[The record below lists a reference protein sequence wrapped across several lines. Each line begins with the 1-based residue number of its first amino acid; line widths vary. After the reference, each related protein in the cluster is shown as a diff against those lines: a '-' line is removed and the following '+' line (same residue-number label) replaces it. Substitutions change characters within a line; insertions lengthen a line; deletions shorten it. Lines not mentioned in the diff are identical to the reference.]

1 MEGFYGST
9 VDQIEHIVTSTGNT
23 SMFCGPLFDD
33 GGGGG
38 GGDDHDDNDQGL
50 KFEKMASDSENTS
63 DLIKIQIAKHPGY
76 PDLVAAYI
84 ECQKVGA
91 PPEKVSLLEE
101 IRRENHTLGLGAG
114 SSSQI
119 GADPELDNF
128 MESYREILQRFR
140 EELSK
145 QFNEATV
152 FVSNIQSQLNNLCEG
167 AFTKILDDHSDHEA
181 AGTDS
186 DDQKEIMAPYGEVDN
201 ELERPESCEQDSYGV
216 GVVGEQAADIKEML
230 LRKYSG
236 YLTMLKTEFLK
247 KRKKV
252 ELPKPARATLLEWR
266 NDHHMWPYP
275 SKTARLT
282 DQSVPN
288 SNWKSLNQLVFFAIL
303 VSTIGVWVD
312 THHSISS
319 RYS

>member
-33 GGGGG
+33 GGGG

-128 MESYREILQRFR
+128 M
-140 EELSK
+140 
-145 QFNEATV
+145 
-152 FVSNIQSQLNNLCEG
+152 
-167 AFTKILDDHSDHEA
+167 
-181 AGTDS
+181 
-186 DDQKEIMAPYGEVDN
+186 
-201 ELERPESCEQDSYGV
+201 
-216 GVVGEQAADIKEML
+216 
-230 LRKYSG
+230 
-236 YLTMLKTEFLK
+236 
-247 KRKKV
+247 
-252 ELPKPARATLLEWR
+252 
-266 NDHHMWPYP
+266 
-275 SKTARLT
+275 
-282 DQSVPN
+282 
-288 SNWKSLNQLVFFAIL
+288 
-303 VSTIGVWVD
+303 
-312 THHSISS
+312 
-319 RYS
+319 